1 MNQPLIAILIAC
13 TWGCGRSP
21 QDPATA
27 QSAQDTFA
35 ASDTASHDELHRV
48 VALRAYEFI
57 PYDLEETASYYRD
70 HPSNWLTLIDLN
82 HDGINEAIAT
92 TTFAVDESGELHLA
106 DGVTGNRP
114 FNVFREQDGKWLPM
128 MEEDFW
134 CRDYSIESTK
144 VNGWPVITSTSRL
157 SISEYPV
164 SVYAYEA
171 GAYRIICDH
180 MFRPWEEPTESR

>member
-1 MNQPLIAILIAC
+1 MFRINQPLVAILLAC
-13 TWGCGRSP
+13 TWGCDQSP
-21 QDPATA
+21 QDPVTE
-27 QSAQDTFA
+27 QPAQDPFA
-35 ASDTASHDELHRV
+35 TSDASHHDELYRV
-48 VALRAYEFI
+48 VALRAYEYI
-57 PYDLEETASYYRD
+57 PYDLEETVAYYRD
-70 HPSNWLTLIDLN
+70 HPSKWLTLIDLN
-82 HDGINEAIAT
+82 HDGVNEALAT
-92 TTFAVDESGELHLA
+92 TTFVVDESGELHLA

-164 SVYAYEA
+164 SVYAYES
-171 GAYRIICDH
+171 GGYRIIYEH
-180 MFRPWEEPTESR
+180 TFRPWEEP